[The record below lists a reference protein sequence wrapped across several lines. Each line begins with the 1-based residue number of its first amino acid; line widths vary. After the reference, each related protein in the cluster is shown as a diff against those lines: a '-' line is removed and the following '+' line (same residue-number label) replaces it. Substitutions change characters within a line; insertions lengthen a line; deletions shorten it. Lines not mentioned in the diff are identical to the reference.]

1 MQIIVDTREQTPWTF
16 EDQPEISTHRAMLKA
31 GDYSVRGLE
40 ERVAIERKS
49 VDDWTGTVLRD
60 RARFY
65 RELEL
70 LRGYA
75 FACVIVEASVRDI
88 MAGRY
93 KSEARP
99 AAVLG
104 FIAEVTV
111 AQRVPVI
118 LAGGRAEA
126 QILAG
131 AFLRMAGKKL
141 TGEG

>member
-1 MQIIVDTREQTPWTF
+1 MLVIVDTREQTPWTF
-16 EDQPEISTHRAMLKA
+16 EDQAEISTVREKLDA

-40 ERVAIERKS
+40 KRVAIERKS

-70 LRGYA
+70 LRGYD

-88 MAGRY
+88 ATGRY

-131 AFLRMAGKKL
+131 VFLRMAGKKL
-141 TGEG
+141 GARD